1 MPWSLRWSI
10 ALRQTLDP
18 GKGLSAFLS
27 RVSIVGMALA
37 IALLLAVQSGM
48 HGFERGMRERILSL
62 LPHVQATTA
71 GDAEPLTTLTETLLQ
86 DPDIASVRP
95 FIVAEALLMRGQTV
109 SAAQLMGL
117 ERSALAPY
125 ESLLVP
131 GITDWQ
137 PESLVLGASMAER
150 LNLSVGD
157 RVTFILPE
165 ENQTAYR
172 PLSLQL
178 SAVLDSGTEL
188 DEILALVHV
197 DALAALGAGASVR
210 RGVAVQLEDVFAAT
224 RWRWEIAQM
233 LPSDVRVTDWRATH
247 GNLYAAIQLSRDLIG
262 LILFIVI
269 FVAAF
274 NVVSSL
280 MLVVTDRSKAV
291 AMLMAMGCRRA
302 DITAVFFLQ
311 GGLIGVVGALAGVAL
326 GHLLAINAPD
336 LAVMLEQWLGAPLLQ
351 TDVYPLAFVPV
362 DIRWQDAVT
371 TAGTAIGLSVLAAT
385 LPALRAASLS
395 VAETLAH

>member
-37 IALLLAVQSGM
+37 IALLLAVQSVM
-48 HGFERGMRERILSL
+48 NGFEREMRERILSL

-109 SAAQLMGL
+109 SAAQLTGL
-117 ERSALAPY
+117 ERSALALY

-131 GITDWQ
+131 GIPDWH
-137 PESLVLGASMAER
+137 PESLALGASMAER
-150 LNLSVGD
+150 LNVSVGD

-188 DEILALVHV
+188 DEVVALVHV
-197 DALAALGAGASVR
+197 DALAALGAGASIR

-247 GNLYAAIQLSRDLIG
+247 GNLYTAIQLSRDLIG

-280 MLVVTDRSKAV
+280 MLVVTDRRKAV
-291 AMLMAMGCRRA
+291 AMLMAMGGRRA

-371 TAGTAIGLSVLAAT
+371 TAGIAIGLSVLAAT
-385 LPALRAASLS
+385 LPALRAASLP

>member
-37 IALLLAVQSGM
+37 IALLLAVQSVM
-48 HGFERGMRERILSL
+48 NGFEREMRERILSL

-109 SAAQLMGL
+109 SAAQLTGL

-131 GITDWQ
+131 GIPDWH

-188 DEILALVHV
+188 DEVVALVHI
-197 DALAALGAGASVR
+197 DALAA
-210 RGVAVQLEDVFAAT
+210 RGVSPPNEYLGFALTAYC
-224 RWRWEIAQM
+224 
-233 LPSDVRVTDWRATH
+233 RAS
-247 GNLYAAIQLSRDLIG
+247 GIGSFYA
-262 LILFIVI
+262 
-269 FVAAF
+269 
-274 NVVSSL
+274 
-280 MLVVTDRSKAV
+280 SKAS
-291 AMLMAMGCRRA
+291 
-302 DITAVFFLQ
+302 DTAVEIEL
-311 GGLIGVVGALAGVAL
+311 
-326 GHLLAINAPD
+326 
-336 LAVMLEQWLGAPLLQ
+336 
-351 TDVYPLAFVPV
+351 T
-362 DIRWQDAVT
+362 VT
-371 TAGTAIGLSVLAAT
+371 M
-385 LPALRAASLS
+385 P
-395 VAETLAH
+395 

>member
-37 IALLLAVQSGM
+37 IALLLAVQSVM
-48 HGFERGMRERILSL
+48 NGFEREMRERILSL

-137 PESLVLGASMAER
+137 PKSLVLGASMAER

-233 LPSDVRVTDWRATH
+233 LPSGVRVTDWRATH
-247 GNLYAAIQLSRDLIG
+247 GNLYTAIQLSRDLIG

-280 MLVVTDRSKAV
+280 MLVVTDRRKAV
-291 AMLMAMGCRRA
+291 AMLMAMGGRRA

-326 GHLLAINAPD
+326 GHVLAINAPD
-336 LAVMLEQWLGAPLLQ
+336 LAVRLEQWLGAPLLQ

>member
-37 IALLLAVQSGM
+37 IALLLAVQSVM
-48 HGFERGMRERILSL
+48 NGFEREMRERILSL

-109 SAAQLMGL
+109 SAAQLTGL

-131 GITDWQ
+131 GIPDWH

-150 LNLSVGD
+150 LNVSVGD

-188 DEILALVHV
+188 DEVVALVHV
-197 DALAALGAGASVR
+197 DALAALGAGASIR

-247 GNLYAAIQLSRDLIG
+247 GNLYTAIQLSRDLIG

-280 MLVVTDRSKAV
+280 MLVVTDRRKAV
-291 AMLMAMGCRRA
+291 AMLMAMGGRRA

-326 GHLLAINAPD
+326 GHLLAINAPG

-371 TAGTAIGLSVLAAT
+371 TAGIAIGLSVLAAT
-385 LPALRAASLS
+385 LPALRAASLP